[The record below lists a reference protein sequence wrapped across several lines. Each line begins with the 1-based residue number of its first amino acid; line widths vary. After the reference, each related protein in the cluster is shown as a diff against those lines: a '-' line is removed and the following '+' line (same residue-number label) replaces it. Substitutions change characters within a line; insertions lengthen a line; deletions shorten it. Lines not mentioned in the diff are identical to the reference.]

1 MSERPEFTEEEQAVV
16 DKACRRYA
24 ALCGE
29 KVEYSLEL
37 LGRCYHEP
45 SKLKVNAV
53 EQVARDAAEW
63 ADVEKFLLKSVGE
76 YTDDDVV
83 TLLNALEVEAWYLI
97 EDEHV
102 AEFDGGW
109 DLVVVQDAEEE
120 FASDPRLGERI
131 GMSLAELK
139 PYVERLGSACRKT
152 AACANRPYPL
162 GIIGV

>member
-16 DKACRRYA
+16 DKVRRRYA
-24 ALCGE
+24 ALCGS
-29 KVEYSLEL
+29 KVEYGVEMLD
-37 LGRCYHEP
+37 RYYREP

-109 DLVVVQDAEEE
+109 NLVVVEDVEEE
-120 FASDPRLGERI
+120 FASDAQIGERI
-131 GMSLAELK
+131 GVSLAELK
-139 PYVERLGSACRKT
+139 PYVERLASACKKPPPART
-152 AACANRPYPL
+152 GRTR
-162 GIIGV
+162 